1 MRRALIAVA
10 LLLVSCVSA
19 LADSKSEL
27 VAWGMRMRAVI
38 IQNACYRRGRR
49 RAGWCG
55 CYSAWVATGASSL
68 PRFWSRPDLAY

>member
-38 IQNACYRRGRR
+38 IQNACYPQGERGGAGAIQRGSR
-49 RAGWCG
+49 RA
-55 CYSAWVATGASSL
+55 
-68 PRFWSRPDLAY
+68 RPL